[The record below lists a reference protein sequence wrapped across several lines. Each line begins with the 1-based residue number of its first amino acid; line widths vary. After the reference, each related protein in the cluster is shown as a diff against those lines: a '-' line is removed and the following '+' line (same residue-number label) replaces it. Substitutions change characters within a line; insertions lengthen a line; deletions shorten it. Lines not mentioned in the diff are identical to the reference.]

1 MCGILGQINI
11 DEVRI
16 NKNSF
21 KNALSTQKHRGPDR
35 TSHYF
40 NENIALGH
48 VRLSIIDVDGGH
60 QPLEI
65 DDYVIVFNGEIYN
78 YQLLKKNLIQD
89 GVKFTSNSDTEV
101 ILRGYIHHG
110 ESFLSLLNGM
120 FSLSIYNRKKNNII
134 IFRDHTGQKPLYYF
148 IDDKRLIFSSEISPI
163 MDLIPNLRINPIAID
178 AFLHLSY
185 IPATFSILTNVHK
198 IRPGSCLR
206 LCINTGERVDTI
218 IQHKETNQN
227 LKDLIEQTAIADVDI
242 GLSLSA
248 GIDSSLILSLLNQ
261 KIKKTYNVSS
271 HSFHTNDLLNEGA
284 IAEWFAKSKNVDFK
298 MIDFKNLTFDE
309 VNEHIDCFDEPYA
322 DSSSLMARYV
332 AMEAKKD
339 KIKVILTGD
348 GADEL
353 FGGYRKHVAF
363 LIMRYFL
370 FLPHIIR
377 KVLAYL
383 IPNEKIGAI
392 LKNSNNAK
400 ELYWNLSNMGIDIYK
415 NKKLMN
421 SSRFSIM
428 NSVLGDYKINT
439 LNDLLN
445 KDRSLLLEGDMMV
458 KGDRVYMKYG
468 IEARP
473 VFATPSL
480 LNLVK
485 KIPANKHLS
494 LFGKKIVLRE
504 FAKKYLPGKILNK
517 PKTGFDA
524 PLSKI
529 PIELIKRELKKNLKN
544 KEYIIYDDI
553 VNSNNW
559 LDYLNKL
566 DTSSHKGKRDL
577 YVVYS
582 LFRWLLKN
590 KKYFSNSI

>member
-11 DEVRI
+11 DKSTVSE
-16 NKNSF
+16 NSF
-21 KNALSTQKHRGPDR
+21 KNALLAQKHRGPDR
-35 TSHYF
+35 TSHF
-40 NENIALGH
+40 INENIALGH
-48 VRLSIIDVDGGH
+48 VRLSIIDVDGGD

-65 DDYVIVFNGEIYN
+65 GDYVIIFNGEIYN

-89 GVKFTSNSDTEV
+89 GINFTSDSDTEV
-101 ILRGYIHHG
+101 ILRGYIHKG

-134 IFRDHTGQKPLYYF
+134 IFRDHTGQKPLYY
-148 IDDKRLIFSSEISPI
+148 ILDEKRLIFSSEIRPI
-163 MDLIPNLRINPIAID
+163 MYLIPNLRINPIAID

-185 IPATFSILTNVHK
+185 IPASFSILTNVHK
-198 IRPGSCLR
+198 IRPGCFLK
-206 LCINTGERVDTI
+206 LCIQTGEIKQTK

-227 LKDLIEQTAIADVDI
+227 LKDLIEETAIADVDI

-261 KIKKTYNVSS
+261 KIKKAYNVSS
-271 HSFHTNDLLNEGA
+271 HSFHTKNLLNEGV

-309 VNEHIDCFDEPYA
+309 INEHIDSFDEPYA

-332 AMEAKKD
+332 AIEASKD
-339 KIKVILTGD
+339 KIKVVLTGD

-353 FGGYRKHVAF
+353 FGGYRKHLAF
-363 LIMRYFL
+363 LIMRYFM
-370 FLPHIIR
+370 FLPKII
-377 KVLAYL
+377 KDIVTYI
-383 IPNEKIGAI
+383 IPNQKIGDI
-392 LKNSNNAK
+392 LKNSNNSK
-400 ELYWNLSNMGIDIYK
+400 ELYWNLSNMGINIHR

-421 SSRFSIM
+421 KNRFSVM
-428 NSVLGDYKINT
+428 NSVLGNCKINN
-439 LNDLLN
+439 LSDLLN
-445 KDRSLLLEGDMMV
+445 TDRSLLLEGDMMV
-458 KGDRVYMKYG
+458 KGDRVYMKFG

-473 VFATPSL
+473 VFSTPSL
-480 LNLVK
+480 LNFVK
-485 KIPANKHLS
+485 KIPANNHLS
-494 LFGKKIVLRE
+494 LFGKKKVLRQ
-504 FAKKYLPGKILNK
+504 FAKKYLPKKILNK

-524 PLSKI
+524 PLDKI
-529 PIELIKRELKKNLKN
+529 PVELIKRELMKNLKN
-544 KEYIIYDDI
+544 NEYIIYDNI

-559 LDYLNKL
+559 LDYLTKL
-566 DTSSHKGKRDL
+566 DTSNHKGKRDL

-590 KKYFSNSI
+590 KKYFYHSI